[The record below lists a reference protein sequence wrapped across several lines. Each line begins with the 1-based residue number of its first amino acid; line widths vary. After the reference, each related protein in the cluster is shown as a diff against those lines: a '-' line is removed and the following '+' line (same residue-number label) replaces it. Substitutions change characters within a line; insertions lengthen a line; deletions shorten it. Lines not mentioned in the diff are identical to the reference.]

1 MDNQKAR
8 EKLHEFR
15 LATKELREKE
25 EEMKFGLE
33 IFDIEPM
40 AYPELSIVEKE
51 ITLLSEIW
59 TVKEQWDSEWNKWKQ
74 EKFYELNIDMM
85 DDRAVEFQENIKG
98 FDKEVRQWGVYDYL
112 KNKIDQFRSAMPLI
126 MDLRDEAMRD
136 RHWKELRFEVKED
149 FDEASEDFILEKI
162 FELGLNNHAEKVAE
176 LADNARKELKIEV
189 QLKEI
194 KRMWEE
200 DPTTDL
206 DIKVNTSKAN
216 NEAYYKINT
225 TEALYQVI
233 EDHVVKLSNMKSSPY
248 YKQFDDKIDMW
259 ENNIAQI
266 TETLELLLAVQ
277 GKWSYLES
285 IFRGQQ
291 DISKQLPSESSIF
304 TKINNDFKIE
314 MERVNKERNAYRSLI
329 VKGFIQIL
337 QELNRKL
344 EHIQKN
350 LNQFLEGKRGL
361 FPRFYFLSN
370 DDLLEIIG

>member
-1 MDNQKAR
+1 
-8 EKLHEFR
+8 
-15 LATKELREKE
+15 
-25 EEMKFGLE
+25 MKFGLE

-51 ITLLSEIW
+51 ISLLTEIW
-59 TVKEQWDSEWNKWKQ
+59 NVKEQWDNEWNRWKQ

-85 DDRAVEFQENIKG
+85 DDKAVEFQEGIKG
-98 FDKEVRQWGVYDYL
+98 FDKEVRQWGVFDYL

-149 FDEASEDFILEKI
+149 FDEAAEDFTLEKV
-162 FELGLNNHAEKVAE
+162 FDLGLHTHGEKISE

-194 KRMWEE
+194 RRMWED

-206 DIKVNTSKAN
+206 DIIKMRSKAN
-216 NEAYYKINT
+216 NEEYYKIQS
-225 TEALYQVI
+225 TENLYQVI

-248 YKQFDDKIDMW
+248 YKQFDEKIDSW

-266 TETLELLLAVQ
+266 TETLELLIAVQ

-291 DISKQLPSESSIF
+291 DIAK
-304 TKINNDFKIE
+304 
-314 MERVNKERNAYRSLI
+314 
-329 VKGFIQIL
+329 
-337 QELNRKL
+337 
-344 EHIQKN
+344 
-350 LNQFLEGKRGL
+350 
-361 FPRFYFLSN
+361 
-370 DDLLEIIG
+370 